1 MKLVHKSLTSWF
13 SAICAVSIALSTA
26 ATAQTPA
33 APEYVAY
40 YNPETGFKPA
50 QTSLTQIFL
59 QMAGSLEHHGSP
71 EPYIRHMQAEHK
83 RVSSLYE
90 QKTGKLHKGRMPA
103 HMTDEYLQ
111 QFVSNWNAL
120 SPRLGLDTFAK
131 EIGRCAREGI
141 RGTRNTG
148 TIAIEIFNQ
157 HQDLVIEGMKSGA
170 GKGNDFERLRSKIKT
185 ELEFDKPSVTLVGYE
200 TQRRDAVRYA
210 LIIEGRFHA
219 LDKKIDAALPT
230 EQATELKN
238 VMHSFFMDLCELAH
252 SELEIGMLN
261 WSLQ

>member
-1 MKLVHKSLTSWF
+1 MKLVHKSLTPWCF
-13 SAICAVSIALSTA
+13 SICALLIALSTV
-26 ATAQTPA
+26 ATAQKST

-40 YNPETGFKPA
+40 YNPQTGFKPA

-59 QMAGSLEHHGSP
+59 QLAGSLEHYGSP

-83 RVSSLYE
+83 RISSLYE
-90 QKTGKLHKGRMPA
+90 QKTAKPHKGRMPA

-111 QFVSNWNAL
+111 QLVSNWNAL
-120 SPRLGLDTFAK
+120 SPRLGLDAFAK

-157 HQDLVIEGMKSGA
+157 HQDFVIEGMKSGTRR
-170 GKGNDFERLRSKIKT
+170 GNDFERLLSKIKT

-200 TQRRDAVRYA
+200 TQRRDAVSYA
-210 LIIEGRFHA
+210 LIIEGRFHT
-219 LDKKIDAALPT
+219 LFKKIDAALPPD
-230 EQATELKN
+230 QATELKS
-238 VMHSFFMDLCELAH
+238 VMLSFFIDFCELAH
-252 SELEIGMLN
+252 SEFEIGMLN